1 MKYQQWDIAQREEEV
16 YTALREQ
23 EVPELVASV
32 LAARGISSAQ
42 EANSLLSCREENL
55 KDPFLMKDMDL
66 AVARIRRALENGE
79 MIAVY
84 GDYDVDGITATCV
97 LTHYLRSIG
106 GKICY
111 HINDRKTEGFGMS
124 CNAINSLAEQGV
136 KLIVTVDVGITEFQ
150 PIAYAAQLGVDV
162 IVTDHHPC
170 QTVPPEA
177 VAVVDPLRLDCPYP
191 FKDLAGVGVALKLV
205 MALAEEKDRPALFTA
220 YSDLAAI
227 GTVADVMKLLDENR
241 TIVATGLRQ
250 LRNTRW
256 RGLYRLMEEAGTLSR
271 TLNATTVGYCLS
283 PRLNAAG
290 RMGSADTAVDLILTE
305 EPEMAEALTHELCEL
320 NRTRQ
325 MVEQEQYEECLSRL
339 GNQKNYDCV
348 VLADRDWNQGVVGIV
363 ASRLSEQYAC
373 PVFIICIQE
382 NGFGKGSCRS
392 YRGFNLLSALE
403 RCRDLL
409 ERCGGHP
416 LAAGFIIKEENI
428 EAFRLRM
435 EECVRSDTGGES
447 MISTLQIDGE
457 IPDTGVLTV
466 DAVEKLNLLEPY
478 GAGNRKPVFS
488 LSGMTIT
495 CLADVGGGRHL
506 KMRAGRDGCVMDM
519 IFFSMTKARLG
530 LSVGD
535 RADVAF
541 YPQIND
547 YRGSRSVQ
555 LHLVDVRPAAAE
567 AADMLL
573 YERLRRSEK
582 LRPEEART
590 LLPQK
595 SDFESVWEYLSGQNG
610 EITDSVY
617 GLARKISHNAG
628 SRISPLRLMVALRV
642 TEELGQLKFRYRGGK
657 LWIRMQRRRKYG
669 HMNWGRS
676 PLLRQLQSL
685 CWESRATRA

>member
-1 MKYQQWDIAQREEEV
+1 MKYQQWDIAQRTEEV
-16 YTALREQ
+16 YTALQEQ
-23 EVPELVASV
+23 GVPELVASV
-32 LAARGISSAQ
+32 LAARGISSVQ
-42 EANSLLSCREENL
+42 EAQSLLSCREENL

-66 AVARIRRALENGE
+66 AVARIRRALQAGE
-79 MIAVY
+79 KIAVY

-106 GKICY
+106 GQVCY

-124 CNAINSLAEQGV
+124 CNVIRRLVEDGV
-136 KLIVTVDVGITEFQ
+136 RLIVTVDVGITEFQ
-150 PIAYAAQLGVDV
+150 PIEYAASLGTDV

-170 QTVPPEA
+170 HAIPPEA

-191 FKDLAGVGVALKLV
+191 FKELAGVGVALKLV
-205 MALAEEKDRPALFTA
+205 MALADEKDRRTLFAT

-227 GTVADVMKLLDENR
+227 GTVADVMKLLGENR
-241 TIVATGLRQ
+241 TIVSTGLRQ

-290 RMGSADTAVDLILTE
+290 RMGSADTAVELILTE
-305 EPEMAEALTHELCEL
+305 EPEMAEALTYQLCEL

-325 MVEQEQYEECLSRL
+325 VVEQELYEECISRL
-339 GNQKNYDCV
+339 GTQRNYDCI
-348 VLADRDWNQGVVGIV
+348 VLADKDWNQGVVGIV

-373 PVFIICIQE
+373 PVFIICIQK

-392 YRGFNLLSALE
+392 YRGFNLLAALD

-428 EAFRLRM
+428 EAFSRKM
-435 EECVRSDTGGES
+435 EEIVRSDTSGET
-447 MISTLQIDGE
+447 MISTLEIDGE

-466 DAVEKLNLLEPY
+466 EAVEKLNMLEPY

-519 IFFSMTKARLG
+519 IFFSMTKAQLG

-567 AADMLL
+567 AADMQM
-573 YERLRRSEK
+573 YERLCRGEK
-582 LRPEEART
+582 LHPEEART

-595 SDFESVWEYLSGQNG
+595 ADFESVWEYLSAQNG
-610 EITDSVY
+610 EIMDSIY
-617 GLARKISHNAG
+617 GLARKISHNSG

-642 TEELGQLKFRYRGGK
+642 TEELGMLKFWNRNGK
-657 LWIRMQRRRKYG
+657 LRIRMYRRRRHG
-669 HMNWGRS
+669 RINWGRS
-676 PLLRQLQSL
+676 PLLRKLQSL
-685 CWESRATRA
+685 CWESGASRA